1 MAKAGG
7 QKGNTNASSKNP
19 RIWADA
25 INKALCQSQEGK
37 PQKLRALAE
46 KIIEKGLEGDMQA
59 IKEIGDRVDGKAL
72 ASIEVKGDISLSDM
86 TVEALNVRLQE
97 LRDAASED

>member
-1 MAKAGG
+1 MAGAP
-7 QKGNTNASSKNP
+7 KGNTNAVKSRP
-19 RIWADA
+19 WADA
-25 INKALCQSQEGK
+25 INKALCQSRDGK
-37 PQKLRALAE
+37 PAKLRALAE
-46 KIIEKGLEGDMQA
+46 KLVDQALEGDMTA
-59 IKEIGDRVDGKAL
+59 MKEMGDRVDGKAL